1 MTKLQEKS
9 VLIID
14 DDAAMLRALD
24 KVLTGEGAKVTS
36 VEWAYDAL
44 EEVTNREKKFD
55 LVISDLRMPFM
66 KGVLTGLTV
75 IHSIH
80 EMLPGLPIIVLTAFA
95 SSDVRAEC
103 LRRGAVAFLE
113 KPLDT
118 TQLLAALESVW
129 PD

>member
-44 EEVTNREKKFD
+44 EEVTNREK
-55 LVISDLRMPFM
+55 S
-66 KGVLTGLTV
+66 LT
-75 IHSIH
+75 SSF
-80 EMLPGLPIIVLTAFA
+80 PICA
-95 SSDVRAEC
+95 C
-103 LRRGAVAFLE
+103 
-113 KPLDT
+113 PL
-118 TQLLAALESVW
+118 
-129 PD
+129 